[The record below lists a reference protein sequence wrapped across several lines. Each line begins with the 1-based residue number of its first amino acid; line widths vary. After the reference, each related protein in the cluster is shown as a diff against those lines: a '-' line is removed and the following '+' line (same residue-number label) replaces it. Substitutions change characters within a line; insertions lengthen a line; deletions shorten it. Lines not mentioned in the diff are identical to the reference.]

1 MSQAPIPNQPY
12 FNGIIYNPDFFAT
25 ENGVSLDYATQNYLA
40 RAGTN
45 PTSIATKTTFTGEVD
60 ANNISITTN
69 GSFGGN
75 VSTNSLSTSSDAS
88 IGGILKTTS
97 GQASTN
103 TTTGAL
109 QVAGGCGI
117 GGSLNIG
124 GSISVSGLSNYIQT
138 YDSIYGYCRQTQG
151 TAEFDY
157 LTECNAYIL
166 NPYNK
171 NPYNGTNV
179 MAFGQNVGTASL
191 AKFIFNGVSLQT
203 PPTIGIGK
211 PATTNAIDISGNGVI
226 SGNLTVNNSF
236 TSNNL
241 TTTGNAVVGGNLQVT
256 RDSTMN
262 GNLTVNN
269 NLNSNLLTTTGDSSI
284 GGVLTAR
291 SDFYVLGQ
299 STFTTIYPNQIGVRN
314 PTPVY
319 DVDITG
325 SGHLTGSLYVGSK
338 LGVGTTNPTQN
349 LHVVGS
355 SYISNSLGIA
365 KSNPSYTLDVS
376 GIINTNNNL
385 YVAGNIGIGK
395 NNPSYPLDVSGNT
408 NISGI
413 VSITS
418 TEPSFTQTS
427 GALQVIGGV
436 GIGGDI
442 NTGGS
447 LFVNNTL
454 AGANVGVNIS
464 NPNYPLDCIGSAHIS
479 QNLYV
484 DASCGIGTKTPAYP
498 LDVSGIINTNNNLY
512 VRGNVGIGK
521 NNPAYP
527 LDVSG
532 TVNLNSNIFLNN
544 SLGSQSIYFLS
555 SNSGISNNV
564 IGRFF
569 GSEPAMYFDY
579 SSTFSCR
586 YITRNGV
593 LVNGNVLVLNSSG
606 NIGIG
611 RNNPS
616 YLLDVNGIINTNN
629 NLYVAGNIGVGR
641 NNPSYSLDVSGIINT
656 NSSLLVGGILN
667 VNGLINTNNNLY
679 VGGNIGIR
687 TNVPEYSLDVIGD
700 VQSYNLRLP
709 NTGIIYGKNTSGTI
723 TQCFAPCWSD
733 NITYLTYGS
742 AGFNIRNNS
751 FVNTMFF
758 NNSNQVGIAK
768 NNPAFA
774 LDVNGVIN
782 SNTRVQAPH
791 YDVSYS
797 SLPTL
802 TNTSLG
808 STISYFN
815 TLTTLTAGTAYTNPT
830 VLTIPIGV
838 YLVQAQLFTK
848 TTTATTYTIQLGIS
862 TINYLVSGLI
872 QGYNPT
878 ISTYMVSNGS
888 QTTLY
893 NYYLSTTVPISFYF
907 IWTSSATVSA
917 SLING
922 NFIRIA

>member
-1 MSQAPIPNQPY
+1 M
-12 FNGIIYNPDFFAT
+12 
-25 ENGVSLDYATQNYLA
+25 
-40 RAGTN
+40 
-45 PTSIATKTTFTGEVD
+45 
-60 ANNISITTN
+60 
-69 GSFGGN
+69 
-75 VSTNSLSTSSDAS
+75 
-88 IGGILKTTS
+88 
-97 GQASTN
+97 
-103 TTTGAL
+103 
-109 QVAGGCGI
+109 
-117 GGSLNIG
+117 
-124 GSISVSGLSNYIQT
+124 
-138 YDSIYGYCRQTQG
+138 
-151 TAEFDY
+151 
-157 LTECNAYIL
+157 
-166 NPYNK
+166 
-171 NPYNGTNV
+171 
-179 MAFGQNVGTASL
+179 
-191 AKFIFNGVSLQT
+191 
-203 PPTIGIGK
+203 
-211 PATTNAIDISGNGVI
+211 

-241 TTTGNAVVGGNLQVT
+241 ITTGNLQVT

-325 SGHLTGSLYVGSK
+325 SGHLTGSLYVGSN
-338 LGVGTTNPTQN
+338 LGVGTTNPIQN

-365 KSNPSYTLDVS
+365 KTTPAYTLDVS

-385 YVAGNIGIGK
+385 YARGNVGIGK

-454 AGANVGVNIS
+454 AGTNVGVGIS

-544 SLGSQSIYFLS
+544 SFGSQSIYFLS

-564 IGRFF
+564 IGRLF

-579 SSTFSCR
+579 SSTFSYR

-629 NLYVAGNIGVGR
+629 NLYVAGNIGIGT
-641 NNPSYSLDVSGIINT
+641 NSPSFSLDVSGIINT

-679 VGGNIGIR
+679 VGGNIGIG
-687 TNVPEYSLDVIGD
+687 TNSPSYKLDVVGD
-700 VQSYNLRLP
+700 IQSYNLRLP
-709 NTGIIYGKNTSGTI
+709 NTGIIYVKNTSGTI

-742 AGFNIRNNS
+742 AGFNIRNSS

-782 SNTRVQAPH
+782 SNTSIQAPH

>member
-75 VSTNSLSTSSDAS
+75 VSTNSLSTSSDVS
-88 IGGILKTTS
+88 IGGNLKITS
-97 GQASTN
+97 SQASTN

-157 LTECNAYIL
+157 LTECNAYVL

-179 MAFGQNVGTASL
+179 MAFGQNKGTASP
-191 AKFIFNGVSLQT
+191 AQFYFNGVSLQAPAT
-203 PPTIGIGK
+203 VGIGK

-256 RDSTMN
+256 SDSTMN

-314 PTPVY
+314 PTPAY

-395 NNPSYPLDVSGNT
+395 NNPSY
-408 NISGI
+408 
-413 VSITS
+413 
-418 TEPSFTQTS
+418 
-427 GALQVIGGV
+427 
-436 GIGGDI
+436 
-442 NTGGS
+442 
-447 LFVNNTL
+447 
-454 AGANVGVNIS
+454 
-464 NPNYPLDCIGSAHIS
+464 
-479 QNLYV
+479 
-484 DASCGIGTKTPAYP
+484 
-498 LDVSGIINTNNNLY
+498 
-512 VRGNVGIGK
+512 
-521 NNPAYP
+521 
-527 LDVSG
+527 
-532 TVNLNSNIFLNN
+532 
-544 SLGSQSIYFLS
+544 
-555 SNSGISNNV
+555 
-564 IGRFF
+564 
-569 GSEPAMYFDY
+569 
-579 SSTFSCR
+579 
-586 YITRNGV
+586 
-593 LVNGNVLVLNSSG
+593 
-606 NIGIG
+606 
-611 RNNPS
+611 
-616 YLLDVNGIINTNN
+616 LLDVNGIINTNN
-629 NLYVAGNIGVGR
+629 DLYASGKIGIKTIS
-641 NNPSYSLDVSGIINT
+641 PSYDLDVSGVINT
-656 NSSLLVGGILN
+656 NY
-667 VNGLINTNNNLY
+667 NLY
-679 VGGNIGIR
+679 VGGSIGIQ
-687 TNVPEYSLDVIGD
+687 TTTPSYPLDVNVTDSNNHSIHALGQIICDSAIGIGTPAPSSQLD
-700 VQSYNLRLP
+700 VSGDSTFRGRIVSTLNAGLNGAIPDASYGLVVNGPGLASTGSLHCPQNLVCDATISTRWQTVSTWFSIGKLNNQYPLDVSGDTQTNNLRFP
-709 NTGIIYGKNTSGTI
+709 NTGIIYAKNTAGTFI
-723 TQCFAPCWSD
+723 QTLVPCWSD
-733 NITYLTYGS
+733 NITYLSYGS
-742 AGFNIRNNS
+742 AGFNIRNS
-751 FVNTMFF
+751 TFVNTMFF
-758 NNSNQVGIAK
+758 NNSNLVGI
-768 NNPAFA
+768 NTTLPTSQ
-774 LDVNGVIN
+774 LDVSGIIHTNN
-782 SNTRVQAPH
+782 SIQSPH
-791 YDVSYS
+791 YDLSYS
-797 SLPTL
+797 AVPTLSSVSIGNSTSANYASLPITL
-802 TNTSLG
+802 ASSTYYAITFTNLPIGIYLIQAYVLGSFTVTTNPSTIKLGLSTASTSLT
-808 STISYFN
+808 SNNYSQQYMPVMSSQSQSLNYSF
-815 TLTTLTAGTAYTNPT
+815 
-830 VLTIPIGV
+830 
-838 YLVQAQLFTK
+838 YLSN
-848 TTTATTYTIQLGIS
+848 TATT
-862 TINYLVSGLI
+862 
-872 QGYNPT
+872 
-878 ISTYMVSNGS
+878 TYYIVF
-888 QTTLY
+888 QT
-893 NYYLSTTVPISFYF
+893 STTTTGSV
-907 IWTSSATVSA
+907 TVF
-917 SLING
+917 NG
-922 NFIRIA
+922 NFIRQA